1 MAKSH
6 AGETSVIYSTG
17 AEVINDTAVHTGQ
30 FSHIDFYENS
40 TVAEIVSTN
49 VVDNSFIGASLD
61 QGAHLTGYFTSIEL
75 QNGACIAYKI

>member
-6 AGETSVIYSTG
+6 GGASSVDYNIG
-17 AEVINDTAVHTGQ
+17 AEVITDTVAHVGK

-40 TVAEIVSTN
+40 TVTEIVSTN
-49 VVDNSFIGASLD
+49 ITDNSFAGASID
-61 QGAHLTGYFTSIEL
+61 QGAHLTGYFTSIQL

>member
-6 AGETSVIYSTG
+6 GGASEVNYALG
-17 AEVINDTAVHTGQ
+17 AEVINDTVAHTGK

-40 TVAEIVSTN
+40 TITAIVSTN
-49 VVDNSFIGASLD
+49 ITDSNFAGASAD
-61 QGAHLTGYFTSIEL
+61 QGAHLTGYFTSIQL

>member
-6 AGETSVIYSTG
+6 AGATNIDYSIG
-17 AEVINDTAVHTGQ
+17 AEVITDTVAHTGK

-40 TVAEIVSTN
+40 TITEIISTN
-49 VVDNSFIGASLD
+49 VTDNNFAGATVD
-61 QGAHLTGYFTSIEL
+61 QGSHLTGCFTSIRL